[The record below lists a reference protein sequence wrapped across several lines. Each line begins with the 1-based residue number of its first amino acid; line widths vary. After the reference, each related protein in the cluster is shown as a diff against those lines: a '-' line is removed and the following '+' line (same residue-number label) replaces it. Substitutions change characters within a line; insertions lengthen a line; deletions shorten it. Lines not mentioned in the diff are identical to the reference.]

1 MKNPQPSSMDKIT
14 AEMNSAFSTSSTG
27 QTVTGTIQPGHI
39 SGQPWSPELVIT
51 LTISIF
57 SLAALILVM
66 ATFTMIYRKLPGV
79 YALKLYTI
87 VIIISFTSFLC
98 ITGYD
103 SNQLSSVFGLFG
115 AIAGYLLGKE
125 DNTNKNSTSTQSLPT
140 SENGESQSEN
150 KQQRN

>member
-1 MKNPQPSSMDKIT
+1 MSNHKPTPTLEQLT
-14 AEMNSAFSTSSTG
+14 AEMNSSFSAKQSG
-27 QTVTGTIQPGHI
+27 TVAESALQPGHL

-66 ATFTMIYRKLPGV
+66 ATFTMIHRKLSGA

-87 VIIISFTSFLC
+87 VIIISFSSFLC

-125 DNTNKNSTSTQSLPT
+125 DNKNNISNSAQPPI
-140 SENGESQSEN
+140 ENE
-150 KQQRN
+150 KVDQQKET

>member
-1 MKNPQPSSMDKIT
+1 MSISQLSSLDKLT
-14 AEMNSAFSTSSTG
+14 ADMNSAFSTSSVG
-27 QTVTGTIQPGHI
+27 QTVASTVQPGHI

-57 SLAALILVM
+57 SLAALILIM

-79 YALKLYTI
+79 YALKIYTI
-87 VIIISFTSFLC
+87 VIIISFASFLC

-125 DNTNKNSTSTQSLPT
+125 DNSNKSNASTQSLPAVKR
-140 SENGESQSEN
+140 EDPQLDN
-150 KQQRN
+150 KKVDG

>member
-1 MKNPQPSSMDKIT
+1 MSIPQPSSLDKLT
-14 AEMNSAFSTSSTG
+14 AEMNSAFSTSSVG
-27 QTVTGTIQPGHI
+27 QTVAGTVQPGHI

-57 SLAALILVM
+57 SLAALILIM

-79 YALKLYTI
+79 YALKIYTI
-87 VIIISFTSFLC
+87 VIIISFASFLC

-125 DNTNKNSTSTQSLPT
+125 DNSTKSNASTQSLPAVKREDT
-140 SENGESQSEN
+140 QLDN
-150 KQQRN
+150 KKPEG

>member
-1 MKNPQPSSMDKIT
+1 MTTNPKNSSLDKLT
-14 AEMNSAFSTSSTG
+14 AEMDAAFTTKSTKE
-27 QTVTGTIQPGHI
+27 TVESNTPPQITYIQ
-39 SGQPWSPELVIT
+39 GQPWSPELVIT

-57 SLAALILVM
+57 SLAALILIM
-66 ATFTMIYRKLPGV
+66 ATFTMINRKLSGA

-87 VIIISFTSFLC
+87 VIIISFSSFLC

-125 DNTNKNSTSTQSLPT
+125 DNKLANTGSAQPYNEQ
-140 SENGESQSEN
+140 E
-150 KQQRN
+150 KQQDEKTQI

>member
-1 MKNPQPSSMDKIT
+1 MSNHQPTPTLEQLT
-14 AEMNSAFSTSSTG
+14 AEMNSAFSAKQSG
-27 QTVTGTIQPGHI
+27 TVLHDALQPGHI

-66 ATFTMIYRKLPGV
+66 ATFTMIYRKLSGV

-87 VIIISFTSFLC
+87 VIIISFASFLC

-125 DNTNKNSTSTQSLPT
+125 DNRNNAPT
-140 SENGESQSEN
+140 SALPPLENEKEG
-150 KQQRN
+150 K